1 MTKYGLRAK
10 VITLTLAPTLI
21 IGVLLSL
28 YFINRQYQDIEQK
41 ISLTGFAIIEPLAI
55 ASEIGLNNESRE
67 SVRRLIGHTHQQ
79 HSQFIRTIAVF
90 SDQNEL
96 FVTSNYHRDLEA
108 LAFPKGK
115 KMPTHVNVQYQN
127 ERLLFYAP
135 IRVIGGFN
143 SRFRKES
150 PIGYVVMEMDLLSFQ
165 LEKYEEMVSAAVVL
179 IFGMILSGIFAYR
192 LLYDVEIPINQMLSM
207 IDKIRRGH
215 LDVRIEGKFVDK
227 LDTLKKGI
235 NAMAISLSQYHLEM
249 QQSIDQATSDL
260 RGTLEQLE
268 IQNIELDI
276 AKKNALEAT
285 KIKSVFI
292 ANMSHELRTPLN
304 GILGFTRQILKTQL
318 TSNQEDHLQTIE
330 KSANNLLSIINDILD
345 FSKLEANKLLLEKIP
360 FDVEQTLD
368 EVMEQLALMAHE
380 KGLELYL
387 HVDPKI
393 SMELIG
399 DPKRIQQVLTNLIGN
414 AAKFTAQGH
423 ISVRVELKHQNDKTL
438 ELEFVIRDTGIGISE
453 EQQTQL
459 FQAFNQADASIN
471 RRYGGTGLG
480 LVITQ
485 KLIQQMGGTVGLSS
499 HLHRGSSFWFTLPFL
514 KTKTA
519 SGPVFEMSAY
529 QQKPLLIID
538 ENSESRLF
546 MTTRLIQ
553 LGFSILNHST
563 LPKVQ
568 TDVLGVLFFIQTN
581 KVPSLDSLID
591 KIKMAKKFSQ
601 KVIFCLPTTE
611 LVLFDQLLNAGATA
625 CLANPLSRKKL
636 IEQFCTQ
643 SDLKN
648 IAMPFIEKKKS
659 LHPVLEKA
667 PLVVM
672 ALDDNPAN
680 LKLIKTLLQER
691 VTHVVTAGDGQEAV
705 FLAKKQRFDLILM
718 DIQMPVLDGVLAS
731 KQIRKTALNAKTP
744 IVAVTANAQEG
755 ERERLLAQGMDDYL
769 SKPIDEQ
776 MLERVLSQWTL
787 FPKTETLY
795 VLADVKKTALT
806 QQSIDWKESIKQAGG
821 KESLAREMLEM
832 LLVSFSEVKNL
843 LEEALEGKIQE
854 EPLLWMIHK
863 LHGSCAYCGVLRLK
877 KLCNEI
883 EFLLQQKKTI
893 QSIEPELFELLDEIE
908 NVEKSAS
915 LFLVGEFGRE

>member
-28 YFINRQYQDIEQK
+28 YFINRQYQDIEQR

-67 SVRRLIGHTHQQ
+67 SVRRLIGHAHQQ
-79 HSQFIRTIAVF
+79 HSQFVRTIAVF
-90 SDQNEL
+90 SAQNEL
-96 FVTSNYHRDLEA
+96 FVTSNYHRDLA
-108 LAFPKGK
+108 TLAFSNDK
-115 KMPTHVNVQYQN
+115 KIPSHVNVQYQN

-143 SRFRKES
+143 STFKKEK
-150 PIGYVVMEMDLLSFQ
+150 PIGYIVMEADLAAFQ
-165 LEKYEEMVSAAVVL
+165 LEKYEEMVSAFVVL

-192 LLYDVEIPINQMLSM
+192 LLYDVEIPINQMISM
-207 IDKIRRGH
+207 IDKIRRGY
-215 LDVRIEGKFVDK
+215 LDVRIEGHFVDK

-285 KIKSVFI
+285 KIKSLFI

-438 ELEFVIRDTGIGISE
+438 ELEFVIQDTGIGISE

-499 HLHRGSSFWFTLPFL
+499 HLHRGSSFWFTLPFV
-514 KTKTA
+514 KMKAA
-519 SGPVFEMSAY
+519 SGPVFDMQPY
-529 QQKPLLIID
+529 QKKQLLVID
-538 ENSESRLF
+538 ESSESRFF

-553 LGFSILNHST
+553 LGFSILNHSA
-563 LPKVQ
+563 LPKVKSE
-568 TDVLGVLFFIQTN
+568 VFVVLFFIQAN
-581 KVPSLDSLID
+581 KVPPLEELIH
-591 KIKMAKKFSQ
+591 KISMAKKFSQ
-601 KVIFCLPTTE
+601 TVIFCLPTTE

-625 CLANPLSRKKL
+625 CLANPLSRRKL
-636 IEQFCTQ
+636 IEQFCSHAEGQ
-643 SDLKN
+643 N
-648 IAMPFIEKKKS
+648 IATPFTEKK
-659 LHPVLEKA
+659 KA

-680 LKLIKTLLQER
+680 LKLISTLLQER
-691 VTHVVTAGDGQEAV
+691 VTHVVTACDGQKAV
-705 FLAKKQRFDLILM
+705 SLAKKQRFDLILM

-731 KQIRKTALNAKTP
+731 KQIRKTAMNAKTP
-744 IVAVTANAQEG
+744 IVAVTANANEG

-787 FPKTETLY
+787 FG
-795 VLADVKKTALT
+795 VKEKVSLLSNSKEVSLSKK
-806 QQSIDWKESIKQAGG
+806 SIDWNESIKQAGG
-821 KESLAREMLEM
+821 KEALAKEMLEM
-832 LLVSFSEVKNL
+832 LLISFIEVKTIV
-843 LEEALEGKIQE
+843 EEALEGKIQE

-863 LHGSCAYCGVLRLK
+863 LHGSCAYCGVSRLK
-877 KLCNEI
+877 KHCNDI
-883 EFLLQQKKTI
+883 ESLLKQKRMI
-893 QSIEPELFELLDEIE
+893 ESIEPELFELLDEIE